1 VRALAWVLTR
11 DLWVEGFRRATGLPR
26 RTTPDALSELRHRW
40 TTLRES
46 VIRDRFAAFGSLP
59 RDPTARAL
67 SARSERAIADLVKQL
82 LTTYPSLYA
91 GIALRARC
99 RTALGVAFVF
109 ALLGWMLALSS
120 EREVP
125 LSLDAALIAFTIA
138 SIEVFS
144 AMQLR
149 RVWQVLQRLEVER
162 SHR

>member
-1 VRALAWVLTR
+1 M
-11 DLWVEGFRRATGLPR
+11 
-26 RTTPDALSELRHRW
+26 
-40 TTLRES
+40 
-46 VIRDRFAAFGSLP
+46 
-59 RDPTARAL
+59 
-67 SARSERAIADLVKQL
+67 VKQL